1 MDDHGGSLMLDLPN
15 PHPTEQIGPLMGGI
29 GASHAHKIGLL
40 CINFFF
46 VHRLT
51 GPHPALTKP

>member
-15 PHPTEQIGPLMGGI
+15 PTEQIGPLKGVI
-29 GASHAHKIGLL
+29 GASHAQKIGLL